1 MRYLGK
7 NVLTVSVIATVAASI
22 CAPASVCAQNTASTE
37 GETGNDEIIVTANK
51 RDQSLADVG
60 MSITAVSGDTLV
72 DRRVTSPMDL
82 AQVVPGLTVQP
93 TPLASPIYTLRGVG
107 FYETTLSASP
117 TVAVYLD
124 EIVVPFTAE
133 TRGVGFDVQRVEV
146 LKGPQGTIF
155 GANTTGGA
163 INYVANRPTG
173 DLSGGVDF
181 NFGSFE
187 TAEFNGYLNVPV
199 GDTLK
204 VRFAGRAV
212 HGGSWQ
218 ESYTRDDSIGRQ
230 RMLQGRFIA
239 EWTPTD
245 RLKLSLTATGWSDK
259 GDTQQPQ
266 LFAGSCRPAVVTGSC
281 SPDNRWQQNF
291 QNYPRPP
298 KSNRAADWGP
308 TIFGERPKR
317 NDWYWM
323 ASLRGDYE
331 ISDSITFTS
340 ISAFSKFS
348 TDARQDFDATVF
360 KGADIHSSGDIKT
373 FFQEIRLSGTSD
385 RLNWI
390 IGGNY
395 DTSDTT
401 DSTIYGISEQGGYP
415 FISDPGPQMQSASQA
430 IADQKIR
437 NVAAFANIEYELMDA
452 LTVTGG
458 IRYTKTR
465 RRFDGCSVD
474 PGDNNFSPFWNRI
487 FSFASLDLGPGD
499 CFVFTTNFPEV
510 YRDRS
515 IIDELDENNV
525 SWTLGTN
532 YKTAGDSLIFARV
545 SRGYK
550 GGSFPNVQA
559 ASVTQYR
566 PVRQESLL
574 AYEIGVKA
582 PLLDR
587 RVNVAA
593 ALFYYDYTDKQLKGR
608 APDPVF
614 RDLDALVQIPAS
626 TSKGA
631 EVELTVR
638 PTDGLTLSGSGT
650 YINTRIKD
658 YNAVITFGGAPLNFS
673 GQSFPYSPN
682 LTMIG
687 DIQYDFS
694 LSDKLTASLGAS
706 VTHNS
711 STSAVLNNTTTA
723 TITRDALFDIDANTL
738 IDLRASI
745 SGLDRKWQIYAFGRN
760 VTNKYY
766 WTNVLDN
773 VSSIVRYT
781 GRPRTLG
788 VGFRYNF

>member
-1 MRYLGK
+1 
-7 NVLTVSVIATVAASI
+7 
-22 CAPASVCAQNTASTE
+22 
-37 GETGNDEIIVTANK
+37 
-51 RDQSLADVG
+51 
-60 MSITAVSGDTLV
+60 
-72 DRRVTSPMDL
+72 
-82 AQVVPGLTVQP
+82 
-93 TPLASPIYTLRGVG
+93 
-107 FYETTLSASP
+107 
-117 TVAVYLD
+117 
-124 EIVVPFTAE
+124 
-133 TRGVGFDVQRVEV
+133 
-146 LKGPQGTIF
+146 
-155 GANTTGGA
+155 
-163 INYVANRPTG
+163 
-173 DLSGGVDF
+173 
-181 NFGSFE
+181 
-187 TAEFNGYLNVPV
+187 
-199 GDTLK
+199 
-204 VRFAGRAV
+204 
-212 HGGSWQ
+212 
-218 ESYTRDDSIGRQ
+218 
-230 RMLQGRFIA
+230 
-239 EWTPTD
+239 
-245 RLKLSLTATGWSDK
+245 
-259 GDTQQPQ
+259 
-266 LFAGSCRPAVVTGSC
+266 
-281 SPDNRWQQNF
+281 
-291 QNYPRPP
+291 
-298 KSNRAADWGP
+298 
-308 TIFGERPKR
+308 
-317 NDWYWM
+317 
-323 ASLRGDYE
+323 
-331 ISDSITFTS
+331 
-340 ISAFSKFS
+340 
-348 TDARQDFDATVF
+348 
-360 KGADIHSSGDIKT
+360 
-373 FFQEIRLSGTSD
+373 
-385 RLNWI
+385 
-390 IGGNY
+390 
-395 DTSDTT
+395 
-401 DSTIYGISEQGGYP
+401 
-415 FISDPGPQMQSASQA
+415 
-430 IADQKIR
+430 
-437 NVAAFANIEYELMDA
+437 
-452 LTVTGG
+452 
-458 IRYTKTR
+458 
-465 RRFDGCSVD
+465 
-474 PGDNNFSPFWNRI
+474 
-487 FSFASLDLGPGD
+487 
-499 CFVFTTNFPEV
+499 VFTTNFPEV

-650 YINTRIKD
+650 YINTRIKN

-711 STSAVLNNTTTA
+711 STSAVLNNTTTS

-745 SGLDRKWQIYAFGRN
+745 SGPDRKWQIYAFGRN